1 MGEIFLLA
9 QKDLKLLLR
18 DPRALITLFL
28 NPLIFI
34 VIMSLALAP
43 AYRSLTSSAIHLLV
57 ADCDRGEGAREI
69 LQALKGIKGLRVEEI
84 PGLGTRE
91 AEGVLMRRIEEGKG
105 MAALLIPSGFSARL
119 SRHQEVA
126 LPLFLE
132 PTQPLVPEVAE
143 GIVEG
148 VAQGLSVEVRLGEWL
163 GETLSLFVFDL
174 EGLSREKTG
183 KAWKE
188 MAQEEKRKARAHPLI
203 KVQGRVVGK
212 APVGERPDIYSQNV
226 PGYTTMFVFFLVSFV
241 AISLLAERQEGT
253 LRRLLSAPVGRWALL
268 GGKLIQSFL
277 VGLAQVSI
285 LFSVGHL
292 AFGMSLGHSPLGLIL
307 LALGLSFTA
316 TSLGILVAA
325 WAKTEAQAYGIG
337 VLLVVSLAA
346 LGGCFFP
353 TFLMPEFMQY
363 LAHLTP
369 HAWAM
374 EGFQGLIVRGQG
386 VAEILPQIGMLWAF
400 GTAFFLMALGCFQ
413 WE

>member
-1 MGEIFLLA
+1 MRGVFLIA
-9 QKDLKLLLR
+9 WKDLRVLLR

-43 AYRSLTSSAIHLLV
+43 AYRSLTRSAIRLLV
-57 ADCDRGEGAREI
+57 ADFDRGEGAQEI
-69 LQALKGIKGLRVEEI
+69 LQTLKEVKGLQVEEIKGLKEAGSEEM
-84 PGLGTRE
+84 L
-91 AEGVLMRRIEEGKG
+91 RRRLEEGKG

-119 SRHQEVA
+119 SQREEVT

-148 VAQGLSVEVRLGEWL
+148 AAKGLSAEIRLEEWL
-163 GETLSLFVFDL
+163 KRTLSLFILDF
-174 EGLSREKTG
+174 ESLSKGKTG
-183 KAWKE
+183 KAWRD
-188 MAQEEKRKARAHPLI
+188 AAREEKRKALAHPLI
-203 KVQGRVVGK
+203 KVRGRVVGN
-212 APVGERPDIYSQNV
+212 APPGERPDIYSQNV

-241 AISLLAERQEGT
+241 AITLLTERQEGT
-253 LRRLLSAPVGRWALL
+253 LRRLLSAPVGRSALL
-268 GGKLIQSFL
+268 GGKLVQGFL
-277 VGLAQVSI
+277 VGLAQVAI

-292 AFGMSLGHSPLGLIL
+292 AFGMSLGHSPLGIIL
-307 LALGLSFTA
+307 LTLGLSFAA
-316 TSLGILVAA
+316 TSLGVLVAA
-325 WAKTEAQAYGIG
+325 GARTEAQAYGVG

-353 TFLMPEFMQY
+353 TFLMPEPMQH

-374 EGFQGLIVRGQG
+374 EGFQELIVRGKG
-386 VAEILPQIGMLWAF
+386 AEDILPQVGIVWAF
-400 GTAFFLMALGCFQ
+400 GIAFFLMALGCFR